1 METIQLSALFWEIG
15 QWSGI
20 AAFVA
25 LSLLIFSGD
34 TARFWDRFFGLDR
47 IIKFQRKFSLW
58 TALFVL
64 LHPAF
69 FMLSR
74 QNFLA
79 YAVPDFSVP
88 PLALGIVAFYV
99 FALVMLAS
107 LLYKRISHLAWQYIH
122 VVTYLLFA
130 LSLIH
135 AWQWGSDSGSW
146 WLQGI
151 YIVALA
157 AVIFGAIYRT
167 QYKIRQLFGGKF
179 FVKSLTRET
188 ADTFTLTISQEE
200 PLQFRA
206 GQFCFLR
213 LPKDSLHAR
222 HPFTIASAPA
232 EQDLRFTIKNAGRFT
247 DSAGKLK
254 KGEKVLID
262 GPFGRFYLRDGKK
275 PLVFIAG
282 GVGIT
287 PFISMLREQIAAD
300 NLHNRQPSARDITL
314 LYGSRSYQ
322 DIIFREELDSIK
334 APWLKKIYLLSE
346 TKAPKGK
353 KQTTAKLPKDCL
365 PGYIDEKII
374 RRFVPDPAAALFYI
388 CGPEALK
395 NSVKKILR
403 QLKVP
408 RSAIFVE
415 DFFW

>member
-1 METIQLSALFWEIG
+1 METVQLTALFWEIG

-47 IIKFQRKFSLW
+47 IIKFQRQFSLW

-64 LHPAF
+64 LHPVF

-122 VVTYLLFA
+122 VVTYLLLA

-146 WLQGI
+146 WLQSI
-151 YIVALA
+151 YLVSLA
-157 AVIFGAIYRT
+157 AVICGAVYRA

-179 FVKSLTRET
+179 FVKSLRRET
-188 ADTFTLTISQEE
+188 ADTFTLTIGQEK
-200 PLQFRA
+200 PLKFRA

-222 HPFTIASAPA
+222 HPFTIASAPT
-232 EQDLRFTIKNAGRFT
+232 EPDLRFTIKSAGRFT
-247 DSAGKLK
+247 DSAGKLR

-282 GVGIT
+282 GVGMT
-287 PFISMLREQIAAD
+287 PFMSMLRERI
-300 NLHNRQPSARDITL
+300 SAGNQQNGKITL
-314 LYGSRSYQ
+314 LYGSRTFD
-322 DIIFREELDSIK
+322 DIIFKQELDEIK
-334 APWLKKIYLLSE
+334 APWLTKIYLLDQ
-346 TKAPKGK
+346 TGK
-353 KQTTAKLPKDCL
+353 RPPTAKLPKDCL